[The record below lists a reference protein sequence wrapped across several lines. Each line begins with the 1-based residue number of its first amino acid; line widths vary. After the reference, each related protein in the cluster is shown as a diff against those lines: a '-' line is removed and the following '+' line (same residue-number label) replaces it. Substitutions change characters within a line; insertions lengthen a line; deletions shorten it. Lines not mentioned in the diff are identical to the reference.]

1 MNTND
6 VIVRLRA
13 FHAGR
18 PLPRG
23 TTKRTYVADNKD
35 VLIVSF
41 VKMGG
46 ESRPWGIAFGKPD
59 ADPKIVVVPEAR
71 NRDLVAGMVAK
82 FAPVL
87 LRHLRH
93 PTQEGQELEGWENLD
108 PLRQLWLPN
117 DSHLDMLHHLAYA
130 YARTT

>member
-1 MNTND
+1 MNSND
-6 VIVRLRA
+6 AILRLRA

-23 TTKRTYVADNKD
+23 ATKRQFIADDED

-46 ESRPWGIAFGKPD
+46 ESRPWGIAFGK
-59 ADPKIVVVPEAR
+59 AGKIPKIVVAPEAR
-71 NRDLVAGMVAK
+71 NRDLVAQTSAA
-82 FAPVL
+82 FAPAL

-93 PTQEGQELEGWENLD
+93 PSQGNPILDSWEYLK
-108 PLRQLWLPN
+108 PIRQVWLGAEY
-117 DSHLDMLHHLAYA
+117 DK
-130 YARTT
+130 RTSSSI